1 MVEGEVKAFCQKC
14 FEDGV
19 YSSRNGEMCLFGH
32 KWNPVR
38 AVFQGGQ
45 WKDIRM
51 RMNPDVYP
59 KLCPRTTKCRYK
71 HKCKF
76 AHSKEEQQY
85 WLQSDAGQ
93 SLPLSMSTLLDL
105 LKSSIVR
112 DTMQNMIDGGLISS
126 NDITEEL
133 INKFN
138 NNEKGALEVLFGWYE
153 IKGSGKKT
161 SNVDAKKDS
170 STSFTNKTT
179 IFQPRSVEPMMH
191 QPRSPPM
198 MQPRSPP
205 MMQPRSPPTMQPI
218 RAPPMMH
225 QPIRAPPMMHQPISA
240 PPMMHEPRNPPMM
253 HHLRIKPMMMH
264 HSRSPPMMHEPISA
278 PMIHPPSFEEDYLGN
293 NVSSLPLPD
302 NENPPL
308 QIVCKCSGCQFSLNE
323 QTQNCKQ
330 LEQILVGTSYVI
342 ESMM

>member
-1 MVEGEVKAFCQKC
+1 MVEGKVKAFCQKC

-59 KLCPRTTKCRYK
+59 KLCPRTAKCRYK

-85 WLQSDAGQ
+85 WLQCDAGQ

-112 DTMQNMIDGGLISS
+112 DTMQNMIDGGLITS

-133 INKFN
+133 INNFN

-153 IKGSGKKT
+153 IKELGKKT
-161 SNVDAKKDS
+161 SNVRVKKDLS
-170 STSFTNKTT
+170 ISFTNKMT
-179 IFQPRSVEPMMH
+179 IVKPRSVKSMMQPRIPQMMHQPISTPPMMH
-191 QPRSPPM
+191 RPRNPPMMHRPISTPPMMHRPRSPPMMHEPRSPPM
-198 MQPRSPP
+198 MQHQISFTPMINRPSSPP
-205 MMQPRSPPTMQPI
+205 MI
-218 RAPPMMH
+218 
-225 QPIRAPPMMHQPISA
+225 
-240 PPMMHEPRNPPMM
+240 
-253 HHLRIKPMMMH
+253 
-264 HSRSPPMMHEPISA
+264 HEPISA
-278 PMIHPPSFEEDYLGN
+278 PMIHPPRIEEDYLGN

-302 NENPPL
+302 NENPSL
-308 QIVCKCSGCQFSLNE
+308 QIVCKCSGCQFSLNK

-330 LEQILVGTSYVI
+330 LKKILIGTSYVI
-342 ESMM
+342 K